1 MSSSQSKELR
11 VLIVDDDRDDI
22 HLIKDYLLETTARS
36 RISIDAA
43 MNLHEA
49 RDKVINS
56 SHDVLLLDYQLGA
69 ENGLEFIQVIKQA
82 GVKTPIVFL
91 TGKGDEEVAVAALKS
106 GASDYL
112 VKANLSPELL
122 NISIKY
128 VLELARKEEERQ
140 EALAALQRS
149 EENYRM
155 LVNNLPGVVFKGY
168 LDWSIDFYDNKIEE
182 LTGYKREDFDSRRL
196 KWCDVILPEDLQKV
210 KNRFIKALK
219 TNKLYKREYRI
230 RTPKGKIVWIHS
242 KGQIIIDQA
251 GAIDHVAGVFFNI
264 TDLKKA
270 KEDRKKAEK
279 EREKVI
285 LKLQDA
291 LTQVKTL
298 KGLLPICAHCKK
310 VRDDEGYWQQIEQYI
325 HDHSEAEFSHGIC
338 PDCLEK
344 HYPDLF
350 KGD

>member
-1 MSSSQSKELR
+1 MSESRPDELR
-11 VLIVDDDRDDI
+11 VLIVDDDEDDI
-22 HLIKDYLLETTARS
+22 LLIKDYLLEGTTRS
-36 RISIDAA
+36 RILVDAA
-43 MNLHEA
+43 TNFQEA
-49 RDKVINS
+49 QDRVINS
-56 SHDVLLLDYQLGA
+56 SYDVLLLDYLLGE
-69 ENGLEFIQVIKQA
+69 ENGLEFIRIIKEA
-82 GVKTPIVFL
+82 GAKTPIIFL

-112 VKANLSPELL
+112 VKTNLSTEFLDH
-122 NISIKY
+122 SIRY
-128 VLELARKEEERQ
+128 VQELARKEEERQ
-140 EALAALQRS
+140 AALTALQKS
-149 EENYRM
+149 EENFRL

-182 LTGYKREDFDSRRL
+182 LAGYKREDFDSRRL

-210 KNRFIKALK
+210 KKRFIKALK

-264 TDLKKA
+264 TELKEA
-270 KEDRKKAEK
+270 KEERKKAEK

-285 LKLQDA
+285 LELQDA
-291 LTQVKTL
+291 LAQVKTL

-310 VRDDEGYWQQIEQYI
+310 IRDDEGYWQTLEKYLRE
-325 HDHSEAEFSHGIC
+325 HSEAEFSHGIC
-338 PDCLEK
+338 PDCLKK
-344 HYPDLF
+344 HYQDL
-350 KGD
+350 